1 MTALARNNI
10 LKLTDTYLTL
20 SLNDLAKATNVKSSQ
35 EAEKILL
42 RMIENGEIKAVMDQE
57 KGMVSFKEHTIEF
70 SSIESKNFT

>member
-1 MTALARNNI
+1 
-10 LKLTDTYLTL
+10 LTDTYLTL

-70 SSIESKNFT
+70 NSIESKNLLDEKN

>member
-1 MTALARNNI
+1 

-42 RMIENGEIKAVMDQE
+42 RMIENGEIKAVIDQE
-57 KGMVSFKEHTIEF
+57 KGMVSFKEDIIEF
-70 SSIESKNFT
+70 NTMETKIIFG